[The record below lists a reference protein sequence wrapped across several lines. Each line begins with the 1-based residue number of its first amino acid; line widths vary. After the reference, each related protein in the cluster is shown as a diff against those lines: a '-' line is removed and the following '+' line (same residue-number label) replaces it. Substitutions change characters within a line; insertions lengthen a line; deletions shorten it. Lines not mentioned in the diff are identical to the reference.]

1 MIITDVSKQPVSKN
15 PHNVDARKVYDTE
28 NATVVVITLNPG
40 ESLKLHKTPVDVFF
54 YVLEGTGTIEI
65 GGERETVGK
74 DNLVESPAKIPHR
87 WINESDAIFKVL
99 VAKVPGSVTGTKI
112 L

>member
-1 MIITDVSKQPVSKN
+1 M
-15 PHNVDARKVYDTE
+15 
-28 NATVVVITLNPG
+28 
-40 ESLKLHKTPVDVFF
+40 
-54 YVLEGTGTIEI
+54 IEI

-87 WINESDAIFKVL
+87 WINESDAEFKVL